1 MNRPTKQEELMRFSR
16 ALISTCLVVTPL
28 LAASVT
34 QAQDNCGPPQPIT
47 AFQMT
52 RAIEYDVD
60 IVPLEIGGTSAN
72 FLLGTGSY
80 LTMIRQSAAENL
92 KMSLRPS
99 ADVRTLHTTGS
110 GSQSDAVIPQ
120 FKLGLINGSDTVF
133 HIAPETDASNSGFV
147 LQVIG
152 KSGAAF
158 PFMANRGTAIGIGGM
173 TGVFISNLWTS
184 AAMMGMDF
192 TVSST
197 NYQTA
202 ANTRAFDGVFGLD
215 YITGYDSDID
225 FGTDTYQMFST
236 DHCPGPGPGV
246 FATTPDV
253 AVVPILK
260 GELSL
265 HIPVKMDGQTFNAL
279 IDTSSTV
286 STLREDVAKLVY
298 GISPSAP
305 PATASA
311 RDLPAAGSAGT
322 SETVIVH
329 GDPVVEHTFQTRSFG
344 GVTVTNPHMVLVPLS
359 SGYLLSD
366 TQRTTGSLLT
376 SQKVLNVPQLTIGM
390 DILRK
395 LHIYVAPKEG
405 NIYITEASVPNQ
417 AQSASIKDIYR
428 QYVPKRIA
436 DLNRY
441 IAAHPRDFLALN
453 ERCYARAATKTEL
466 DAALADCDQAIKLKP
481 GDPSTLESRALVLY
495 QQGKYQ
501 DALSAYD
508 AVLAINPRQASA
520 LLLRGYTKAKL
531 GDQAGMAS
539 DIAAAKAANSAV
551 EAQLLALDISG

>member
-1 MNRPTKQEELMRFSR
+1 MRLSR
-16 ALISTCLVVTPL
+16 ALIGTCLMVTPL
-28 LAASVT
+28 FAAPAA
-34 QAQDNCGPPQPIT
+34 QAQNSCGPPQPIT

-52 RAIEYDVD
+52 RGIEDDVD
-60 IVPLEIGGTSAN
+60 MVPLEIGGTSAN

-80 LTMIRQSAAENL
+80 LTMIRQSEAETL
-92 KMSLRPS
+92 KLPLRPS
-99 ADVRTLHTTGS
+99 ADVRTLHVSGS

-120 FKLGLINGSDTVF
+120 FKLGLINGNGTVF

-152 KSGAAF
+152 KGGSTAF
-158 PFMANRGTAIGIGGM
+158 PFISNRGTAMTPAGM
-173 TGVFISNLWTS
+173 QGVFISNLWSS
-184 AAMMGMDF
+184 AALMGKDL

-225 FGTDTYQMFST
+225 FGTDTYQMFSA
-236 DHCPGPGPGV
+236 DHCPGPGPGL
-246 FATTPDV
+246 FTTAPDV

-279 IDTSSTV
+279 IDTSATV

-298 GISPSAP
+298 GISPSA
-305 PATASA
+305 
-311 RDLPAAGSAGT
+311 LPAKPSAPDQPAAAGA

-329 GDPVVEHTFQTRSFG
+329 GDRVVEHTFQTLSFG

-366 TQRTTGSLLT
+366 TQHTTGSLLT
-376 SQKVLNVPQLTIGM
+376 TQKFLNVPQLTIGM

-405 NIYITEASVPNQ
+405 NIYITEASVPDQ
-417 AQSASIKDIYR
+417 AQSASIREIYR
-428 QYVPKRIA
+428 QYVPRRIA
-436 DLNRY
+436 DLNRF

-501 DALSAYD
+501 EALSAYD